1 MASDIQ
7 IAREHTMLHI
17 EKISDKLN
25 INREDLELYGKY
37 KAKIPLTYKEK
48 KTGKKGALVLVS
60 AISPTP
66 AGEGKTTVSIGLAQ
80 AMNRTGRQT
89 TVVLRE
95 PSLGPVFGIKGG
107 ATGGGYSQVVPM
119 EDINLHFTGDFS
131 AVEKAHNLLA
141 AIIDNNIQSKKRS
154 LNIDPRTIS
163 WKRVMDMNDRS
174 LRHIVVGLG
183 GTSSGIPRETGFDI
197 TAASEI
203 MAILCLSEDLH
214 DLKERLGNIFVGY
227 TFDKK
232 PIYARD
238 LNANGAMA
246 ALLKDAIKPN
256 LVQTL
261 EETPALIHGGPFAN
275 IAQGTNTVIAT
286 KTSLALSDYTITEA
300 GFGFDLGAEK
310 FLDIKCRFAGL
321 NPQAVVLV
329 ATVRALKYHGGMSL
343 KELKEETTA
352 CADGVCPVEEITR
365 RLDSVKAGIENLQK
379 HVENIKQF
387 NLTPVVAINRFAT
400 DSQQEIDYIKE
411 YCSSLGVKCAVA
423 DVWAK
428 GGAGAV
434 ELADEVA
441 AVVEESLAEG
451 RKYQPMYSLEQSVE
465 EKIETIAK
473 KIYGAVAVDYT
484 SKAKAD
490 LKKIYNLG
498 LQNLAICMAK
508 TQKSLSDNPDLL
520 GRPKDFIITV
530 REIEIAA
537 GAGFLIPITGEIMR
551 MPGLPETP
559 ASEAMDITSDGE
571 ITGLF

>member
-1 MASDIQ
+1 MNTDIK
-7 IAREHTMLHI
+7 IAREHKM
-17 EKISDKLN
+17 LN
-25 INREDLELYGKY
+25 IEEIAGKLGLHRDDLELYGKY
-37 KAKIPLTYKEK
+37 KAKIPLRYKGGDY
-48 KTGKKGALVLVS
+48 GKKGALILVS

-66 AGEGKTTVSIGLAQ
+66 AGEGKTTVSIGLTQ
-80 AMNRTGRQT
+80 AMNRLGHQT

-119 EDINLHFTGDFS
+119 EDINLHFTGDFA

-174 LRHIVVGLG
+174 LRRIVVGLG
-183 GTSSGIPRETGFDI
+183 GTTSGIPRETGFDI

-203 MAILCLSEDLH
+203 MAILCLSEDLQ
-214 DLKERLGNIFVGY
+214 DLKRRLGNIFIGY

-232 PIYARD
+232 PVYARD
-238 LNANGAMA
+238 LKAHGAMA

-261 EETPALIHGGPFAN
+261 EHTPALIHGGPFAN

-343 KELKEETTA
+343 KALKEETTA
-352 CADGVCPVEEITR
+352 CADGVCSVEEITG
-365 RLDSVKAGIENLQK
+365 RLEAVKAGIENLQK

-387 NLTPVVAINRFAT
+387 NLTPVVAINRFTT
-400 DSQQEIDYIKE
+400 DAQQEIDFIKE
-411 YCSSLGVKCAVA
+411 YCRELGVRCAVA
-423 DVWAK
+423 EVWAK
-428 GGAGAV
+428 GGAGAE
-434 ELADEVA
+434 ELAEKVVE
-441 AVVEESLAEG
+441 VVEESLQNNT
-451 RKYQPMYSLEQSVE
+451 RFTPMYALKQSVE
-465 EKIETIAK
+465 DKIGTIAK
-473 KIYGAVAVDYT
+473 RIYGAQAVDYT

-490 LKKIYNLG
+490 LKKIYDLG
-498 LQNLAICMAK
+498 LQDLAICMAK

-530 REIEIAA
+530 REIEIAS

-551 MPGLPETP
+551 MPGLPEIP
-559 ASEAMDITSDGE
+559 SSEAIDIDENGE
-571 ITGLF
+571 IEGLF